1 MRVPCGAI
9 CLIALFVALSNQ
21 ETSASKQLAPQSLTR
36 NRKLIWI
43 GRFLGSAPEQR
54 LAAQTPSGEPLRQPF
69 RKRKIM
75 TENVFTLPDAKSPS
89 LKRPRAF
96 NAIVY
101 GGLAVGVL
109 DGLAAVILTIYFGRS
124 VSVMFQ
130 YIASGLI
137 GRASFQGGWATVL
150 LGVSLHF
157 LIAFIWTAIYFGAS
171 LKLPALIR
179 RALICGPIYGL
190 VVYFAMQRIVLPLS
204 AVQSPPFSFAGMM
217 RGIIVHILC
226 VGLPIALLAQRSAR
240 SK

>member
-1 MRVPCGAI
+1 
-9 CLIALFVALSNQ
+9 
-21 ETSASKQLAPQSLTR
+21 
-36 NRKLIWI
+36 
-43 GRFLGSAPEQR
+43 
-54 LAAQTPSGEPLRQPF
+54 
-69 RKRKIM
+69 M
-75 TENVFTLPDAKSPS
+75 TENVFAVPGAQSPS
-89 LKRPRAF
+89 LQRPRAF
-96 NAIVY
+96 NTILY

-157 LIAFIWTAIYFGAS
+157 LIAFIWAAIYYGAS

-179 RALICGPIYGL
+179 RALICGTIYGV
-190 VVYFAMQRIVLPLS
+190 VVYFAMQIIVLPLS
-204 AVQSPPFSFAGMM
+204 AIRKDPFSFGTPPQTL

-226 VGLPIALLAQRSAR
+226 VGLPIALMAR
-240 SK
+240 RAAKSN